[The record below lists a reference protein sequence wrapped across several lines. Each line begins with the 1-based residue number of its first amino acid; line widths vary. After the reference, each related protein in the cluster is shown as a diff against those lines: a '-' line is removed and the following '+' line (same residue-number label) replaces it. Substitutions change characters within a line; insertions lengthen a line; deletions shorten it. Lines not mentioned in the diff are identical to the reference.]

1 MMGVSGSGKS
11 TVAAQLSVALGASF
25 LDADDFHSAAN
36 IAKMSRGEP
45 LDDADRAGWLM
56 VLRQE
61 LDGALARGVRV
72 VLACSALKNRYRE
85 KLGVGRSDTV
95 LVYLKAPPEVL
106 RARLRERPGHFMK
119 ESMLDSQLA
128 ALEEPTEAIVV
139 DATVP
144 LSSAIETILSALR

>member
-1 MMGVSGSGKS
+1 MMGVAGSGKS
-11 TVAAQLSVALGASF
+11 SVAARLSTELEASF

-45 LDDADRAGWLM
+45 LDDADRAGWLA
-56 VLRQE
+56 VIRE
-61 LDGALARGVRV
+61 KLDGARTQGVRV

-85 KLGVGRSDTV
+85 ELGVGRGDTV
-95 LVYLKAPPEVL
+95 LVYLKARPRGL

-119 ESMLDSQLA
+119 EPMLDSQLA

-139 DATVP
+139 DATLP
-144 LSSAIETILSALR
+144 LSAVIETILNALI